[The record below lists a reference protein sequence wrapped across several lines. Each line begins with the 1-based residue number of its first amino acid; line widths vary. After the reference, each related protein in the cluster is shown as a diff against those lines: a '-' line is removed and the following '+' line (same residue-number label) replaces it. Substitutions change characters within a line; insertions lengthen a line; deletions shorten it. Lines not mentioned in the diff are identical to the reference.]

1 MVALR
6 GDFRPLRQHRA
17 IPALWL
23 KTLESLDTLDAI
35 ISPENIRRN
44 LQSENDIYKFEY
56 CSMDENTYKI
66 VSFIPLEWNGTKL
79 VKALLAS
86 MDVSQEKKAEIE
98 SHKALKEAYRA
109 AENASCAKTEFLSN
123 MSHDIRTPMNAIIGL
138 TAIAGANIESQDR
151 VVECLGIAK
160 PLDLNKLN
168 DVLKQ
173 WL

>member
-6 GDFRPLRQHRA
+6 GDLRPLRQHRA
-17 IPALWL
+17 TPALWL
-23 KTLESLDTLDAI
+23 ETLESLDTLDAI
-35 ISPENIRRN
+35 ISPEKIRRN

-66 VSFIPLEWNGTKL
+66 ASFIPLEWDGTKL
-79 VKALLAS
+79 VKALLGS

-138 TAIAGANIESQDR
+138 TAIAGGGISRVRTGWPSALARSQNRAVICWD
-151 VVECLGIAK
+151 
-160 PLDLNKLN
+160 
-168 DVLKQ
+168 
-173 WL
+173 

>member
-6 GDFRPLRQHRA
+6 GDLRPLRQHRA

-23 KTLESLDTLDAI
+23 ETLESLDTLDAI

-44 LQSENDIYKFEY
+44 LQGENDIYKFEY

-66 VSFIPLEWNGTKL
+66 ASFIPLEWNGTKL
-79 VKALLAS
+79 VKALLGS
-86 MDVSQEKKAEIE
+86 MDVSQEKKVEIE

-123 MSHDIRTPMNAIIGL
+123 MSHDIRTPMNAIISQ
-138 TAIAGANIESQDR
+138 AN
-151 VVECLGIAK
+151 
-160 PLDLNKLN
+160 
-168 DVLKQ
+168 
-173 WL
+173 

>member
-1 MVALR
+1 M
-6 GDFRPLRQHRA
+6 RQHRA

-44 LQSENDIYKFEY
+44 LQGENDIYKFEY

-79 VKALLAS
+79 VKALLGS
-86 MDVSQEKKAEIE
+86 MD
-98 SHKALKEAYRA
+98 
-109 AENASCAKTEFLSN
+109 
-123 MSHDIRTPMNAIIGL
+123 
-138 TAIAGANIESQDR
+138 
-151 VVECLGIAK
+151 
-160 PLDLNKLN
+160 KLN

>member
-56 CSMDENTYKI
+56 RICSA
-66 VSFIPLEWNGTKL
+66 NGGL
-79 VKALLAS
+79 PPMVKRNRF
-86 MDVSQEKKAEIE
+86 
-98 SHKALKEAYRA
+98 YA
-109 AENASCAKTEFLSN
+109 AQTMAA
-123 MSHDIRTPMNAIIGL
+123 
-138 TAIAGANIESQDR
+138 
-151 VVECLGIAK
+151 
-160 PLDLNKLN
+160 
-168 DVLKQ
+168 
-173 WL
+173 